1 MYAIDDFTD
10 DRNKAWCIHCGK
22 WLNELKTNRDHVPTK
37 GLLRKPYPDEL
48 PLIEIC
54 RECNSSFSL
63 DEEYLIAFL
72 GSVICGSTDPEKHSN
87 KRSARILQRTP
98 KLKNRIERAKVETT
112 TITGEKRLLW
122 KPEQERICRVVVKN
136 ARGHVYFEYGE
147 PMLSPPTHVGVAP
160 LETLD
165 KIQREEFEGLAAG
178 NEVELA
184 NWPEVGSRMMTRL
197 LTGQNLNGPWVIVQ
211 EGVYRYSILQQ
222 GFFLVRIV
230 IEEYLAAEI
239 LWDE

>member
-1 MYAIDDFTD
+1 
-10 DRNKAWCIHCGK
+10 
-22 WLNELKTNRDHVPTK
+22 
-37 GLLRKPYPDEL
+37 
-48 PLIEIC
+48 
-54 RECNSSFSL
+54 
-63 DEEYLIAFL
+63 
-72 GSVICGSTDPEKHSN
+72 
-87 KRSARILQRTP
+87 
-98 KLKNRIERAKVETT
+98 
-112 TITGEKRLLW
+112 
-122 KPEQERICRVVVKN
+122 
-136 ARGHVYFEYGE
+136 
-147 PMLSPPTHVGVAP
+147 MLSPPTHVGVAP

-197 LTGQNLNGPWVIVQ
+197 LTGQNLSGPWVIVQ